1 MRKVRRRG
9 RLVVAV
15 FALAIVPLAVT
26 GVAMAL
32 TPSLGVLTDANTTT
46 TVKFD
51 DGPFKMKI
59 REPIRVRN
67 AHVGVAAGLETVW
80 HTHPGPEI
88 ISVKEGTLN
97 IFVARTR
104 RGDDEDDDDDDEGG
118 SSRGDCETI
127 VLTAG
132 QAYIGSP
139 NVPFRLTASGA
150 VEFTVAHLL
159 EIGAPF
165 QTNVPAPTC

>member
-1 MRKVRRRG
+1 MRKLRG
-9 RLVVAV
+9 RERLVAAV

-26 GVAMAL
+26 GIAMAL

-97 IFVARTR
+97 ILVARTR
-104 RGDDEDDDDDDEGG
+104 PGDDQGG
-118 SSRGDCETI
+118 GGGGGRKLARTLRNDH
-127 VLTAG
+127 
-132 QAYIGSP
+132 
-139 NVPFRLTASGA
+139 
-150 VEFTVAHLL
+150 AHGRTGLHR
-159 EIGAPF
+159 EPERA
-165 QTNVPAPTC
+165 VPAHGERRGRVHRRTSP

>member
-1 MRKVRRRG
+1 MRKLRGRG
-9 RLVVAV
+9 RLVAAV
-15 FALAIVPLAVT
+15 FALAVVPLAVT
-26 GVAMAL
+26 GIAMAL

-51 DGPFKMKI
+51 DGPFKVKT
-59 REPIRVRN
+59 REPVRVRT
-67 AHVGVAAGLETVW
+67 AHVGLATVATPW

-88 ISVKEGTLN
+88 IAVKEGSLN

-104 RGDDEDDDDDDEGG
+104 RGDDDDDDDDGGG
-118 SSRGDCETI
+118 SSQADCETI

-139 NVPFRLTASGA
+139 NVPFRLTASGP
-150 VEFTVAHLL
+150 VEFTVTHLL
-159 EIGAPF
+159 EIGEPF
-165 QTNVPAPTC
+165 QTNVPDPTC